1 MLEET
6 QSKNETVSVMKE
18 EIDNYKNV
26 KQIQTNSM
34 KQKKKPRRNGCTK
47 QNNIRI

>member
-34 KQKKKPRRNGCTK
+34 KQKKNPEGMDA
-47 QNNIRI
+47 QNKTI